1 MLAALVEWMPD
12 VSGVHFL
19 KGDKYMVLKKKHLKI
34 LIYMVVAYSVGLA
47 VILYDFSVSYAASF
61 DSDIEPDVSFHY
73 FRSGVNNDQ
82 KKAHRISDYHTD
94 YDDHFADFKF
104 HDSDSLGNKYKYN
117 EHFLYFNDDSY
128 SSGGH
133 NVTSYSLY
141 SDTEMVVVAQTVL
154 SLDDASFVQYTSTS
168 YNCNSMLSFCIMSKS
183 VIDGY
188 YCPDWYDKNWV
199 YDSTNYGHRFYCI
212 SSSFDSDSYYLVS
225 ALTYGDNKIFGMN
238 AGSMKVFSDFS
249 SARNYLK
256 TGDLSGLLW
265 HGAPTQ
271 YDGDNIYLND
281 FQMIVHDS
289 NAYSAYYLEF
299 KYTIPEQLRDA
310 VSLQLD
316 IAEEYNMNIK
326 YFKAAEQPISLEGS
340 NTVNLLNYP
349 TGFKLYLDDIDVLGQ
364 ISSDKFYKRAV
375 LGSIGND
382 LGSLDFSIGGNN
394 YSLNRGSASVTF
406 SKLFLNCV
414 VIADNKSGVSY
425 SGSVD
430 FISGSNDMSSY
441 TPDASGNYKYNDDFK
456 NQGHYYTDVS
466 TDAAGNVTYN
476 YYYYGD
482 DNSKTEISAKDS
494 ADNTLTVV
502 PVPGQN
508 GSIIN
513 NITMPDHIFVNVSG
527 SSGGPSG
534 GSNSDVGNVTIEDDD
549 LSFNSLRDSIKD
561 GYGLIDDTD
570 TGAKGDGL
578 IAMLSDLFGY
588 LPAKF
593 VGLIMLGTSS
603 VVGIAVLRMIFK
615 R

>member
-1 MLAALVEWMPD
+1 MKSKKVRIFIYSLVAW
-12 VSGVHFL
+12 F
-19 KGDKYMVLKKKHLKI
+19 
-34 LIYMVVAYSVGLA
+34 VGMA
-47 VILYDFSVSYAASF
+47 VIVYDFSVSYAASF
-61 DSDIEPDVSFHY
+61 NENVEDAEWRFYHVFSEDKAENGSISEPDEFPDWFDNIPQSDLP
-73 FRSGVNNDQ
+73 N
-82 KKAHRISDYHTD
+82 KKYIEHADRFCLYDNKGSIFCERITIASD
-94 YDDHFADFKF
+94 
-104 HDSDSLGNKYKYN
+104 N
-117 EHFLYFNDDSY
+117 EI
-128 SSGGH
+128 
-133 NVTSYSLY
+133 
-141 SDTEMVVVAQTVL
+141 VVVFDYNNAYGIYYL
-154 SLDDASFVQYTSTS
+154 SVSNIVGDYYHASNENLSDLWHYNGLQNSQYNSDDDGDYFYKFYPQNYNYGSFV
-168 YNCNSMLSFCIMSKS
+168 
-183 VIDGY
+183 
-188 YCPDWYDKNWV
+188 
-199 YDSTNYGHRFYCI
+199 YGIR
-212 SSSFDSDSYYLVS
+212 
-225 ALTYGDNKIFGMN
+225 TYK
-238 AGSMKVFSDFS
+238 MKVFYTYDD
-249 SARNYLK
+249 AKKYLT
-256 TGDLSGLLW
+256 TGDESGLAW
-265 HGAPTQ
+265 QGASPQ

-310 VSLQLD
+310 ASLQLQ
-316 IAEEYNMNIK
+316 I
-326 YFKAAEQPISLEGS
+326 EQSYEWTSCALGDSIRRPYTYTGNNYID
-340 NTVNLLNYP
+340 LLQYP
-349 TGFKLYLDDIDVLGQ
+349 TGFKLYLSDINSVQQFLDSFQLTHHQ
-364 ISSDKFYKRAV
+364 RAV
-375 LGSIGND
+375 LGAESIID
-382 LGSLDFSIGGNN
+382 TSALSIGGFGGESIMRITN
-394 YSLNRGSASVTF
+394 
-406 SKLFLNCV
+406 SKLYMTCY
-414 VIADNKSGVSY
+414 VIANNKFGVNY
-425 SGSVD
+425 TGAVD
-430 FISGSNDMSSY
+430 FMTGANDMSSY
-441 TPDASGNYKYNDDFK
+441 TPDSSGNYKYNGDLK

-502 PVPGQN
+502 PVPGQT

-527 SSGGPSG
+527 SSGGGSSS

-570 TGAKGDGL
+570 TGSKGDGL